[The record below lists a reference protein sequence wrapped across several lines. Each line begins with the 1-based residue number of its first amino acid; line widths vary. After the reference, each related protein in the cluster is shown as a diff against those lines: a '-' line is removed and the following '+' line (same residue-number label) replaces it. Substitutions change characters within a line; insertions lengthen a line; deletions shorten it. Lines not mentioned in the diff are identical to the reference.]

1 MITVPK
7 SEAGF
12 SDGLVQAM
20 ITELTDLVVVT
31 PVGAVGTTAAIIPND
46 AEFKEYPIT
55 FLACTLK

>member
-1 MITVPK
+1 
-7 SEAGF
+7 
-12 SDGLVQAM
+12 M